1 MKNQLLKAK
10 ILLVGCGPH
19 AQRIY
24 LPALKSS
31 HDKIG
36 TELKAVVELQS
47 KEEET
52 VTIVNKYFPSVEYL
66 FIKPFNSRLE
76 LPLLIQESLNTIVK
90 KNKINGVIITTDPI
104 NHMQYA
110 LWAEKKGL
118 HIFMDKPIS
127 THQNAANNIDG
138 AKMIASD
145 FELLQSIRQPNLAFI
160 INSQR
165 RYSPGHQIVQ
175 DKINEIAEK
184 YSMPV
189 TSMQT
194 THCDGQFRL
203 PSEIINLNYHGYH
216 GFGKVSHSG
225 YHFIDMSSLILE
237 NSFKK
242 AKKKIDKLSVFSQFI
257 RPSGLLKQQNQKD
270 FKKLFDKYSDT
281 SPQTDKQIIK
291 SYIEI
296 NEAEV
301 DAFSNI
307 TYYSEGVPVSNIAL
321 NLIHNG
327 FSRRSNLF
335 PNFKDLYKGNGRLRH
350 EYFNIQQGPLQNIQI
365 HSYQSNSEQDGVN
378 SDLDFEL
385 GGNNHFD
392 IYIFRNSNLIGGKV
406 LEVISAR
413 DFSNIHNLDKEKL
426 INELARINA
435 FNDFIEI
442 IIGKRKSNETASDLS
457 EHKSASQIMSLIY
470 QSGITNKIISIKK

>member
-1 MKNQLLKAK
+1 MFLSKAK

-19 AQRIY
+19 ARRIY

-31 HDKIG
+31 QDKIG

-52 VTIVNKYFPSVEYL
+52 ISIVNKYFASVEYL

-76 LPLLIQESLNTIVK
+76 LPILIQKSLNAIVK
-90 KNKINGVIITTDPI
+90 KNEINGVIIATDPT

-110 LWAEKKGL
+110 LWAEKQGL
-118 HIFMDKPIS
+118 HILMDKPIS
-127 THQNAANNIDG
+127 THQNAANSVNG
-138 AKMIASD
+138 AKMIATD

-165 RYSPGHQIVQ
+165 RYSPGHQIMQ
-175 DKINEIAEK
+175 EKINEIAEK

-203 PSEIINLNYHGYH
+203 PNEIINLNYHGYH
-216 GFGKVSHSG
+216 GYGKVSHSG
-225 YHFIDMSSLILE
+225 YHFIDMSSLIIE

-257 RPSGLLKQQNQKD
+257 RPSGLLKQQNQED
-270 FKKLFDKYSDT
+270 FKKLFKNYSDI

-291 SYIEI
+291 SYIEM

-307 TYYSEGVPVSNIAL
+307 TYYSEGIPVSNVSL

-327 FSRRSNLF
+327 FSRRSNLI
-335 PNFKDLYKGNGRLRH
+335 PNLEDLYKGNGRLRH
-350 EYFNIQQGPLQNIQI
+350 EYYNIQQGPLQNIQI
-365 HSYQSNSEQDGVN
+365 HSYQSKSEQDGIN
-378 SDLDFEL
+378 NDRDFEL

-392 IYIFRNSNLIGGKV
+392 IYIFRNANLIGGKI

-413 DFSNIHNLDKEKL
+413 DFSNIYNLDKEKL

-435 FNDFIEI
+435 INDFIEI

-457 EHKSASQIMSLIY
+457 KHKSASQIMSLIY
-470 QSGITNKIISIKK
+470 QSGINNKIISIQI